1 MADPLYLISG
11 ATETTDKVGI
21 AERGQQAVGYFGGG
35 DRRCWSQVKEVVAMA
50 TDVQPSCHQVSF
62 ISTGIA

>member
-11 ATETTDKVGI
+11 ATETTDKVGV
-21 AERGQQAVGYFGGG
+21 AELAQQAVGYFGGG
-35 DRRCWSQVKEVVAMA
+35 DRGSWSQVKEVVAMA
-50 TDVQPSCHQVSF
+50 TNVQPSCNQVSF